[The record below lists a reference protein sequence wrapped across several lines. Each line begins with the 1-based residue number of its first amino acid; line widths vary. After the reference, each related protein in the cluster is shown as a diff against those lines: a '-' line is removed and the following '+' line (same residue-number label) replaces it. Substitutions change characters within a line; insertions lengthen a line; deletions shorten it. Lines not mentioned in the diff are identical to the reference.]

1 VNGKVYIVGAG
12 PGDSELITVKGL
24 RCIKEADVLVYD
36 YLANEELLKNVK
48 KGTEVI
54 YVGKKAGKHTLKQE
68 KINKLLVEK
77 ASKGKIV
84 TRLKGGDPFV
94 FGRGGEEALYLNK
107 NRIPFEI
114 VPGITSAVGVPAYAG
129 IPVTHRG
136 LSVSLAVVTGHEDI
150 KKGFSQVKWD
160 RIASGLDTLVIVMGM
175 KNLSYI
181 TDILKKNGISSEK
194 DIAVI
199 QWGCTPKQKTVVG
212 KLKNINKLVKKEG
225 LSSPSI
231 IVIGNVVNLRNEL
244 KWFEYKS
251 LYGKRIMITRPEGQ
265 ASEITDLLNNAGAE
279 VIKFPLIK
287 IMPPHRY
294 RLVDDAVKNLKNYDW
309 IIFTSVN
316 GAKYFFRRFF
326 KYFNDIREFGRT
338 KICAIGSTT
347 ERIIKDY
354 NLDVEFRP
362 EKYTSETLVKKF
374 SEMKRLKGKKVLLPR
389 ANIAGEYLAKE
400 LKKLGAVVDEIAA
413 YRTVEL
419 REYNPAYIEM
429 LKNDKIDLITFTS
442 SSTVKSFVNMAKK
455 NNILNIISRLK
466 TVSIG
471 PETTKT
477 ARKYGFNIEA
487 EADVHNIRGLFNVI
501 IKTIS

>member
-1 VNGKVYIVGAG
+1 VI
-12 PGDSELITVKGL
+12 GDVVRLRKELSWIESKPL
-24 RCIKEADVLVYD
+24 F
-36 YLANEELLKNVK
+36 
-48 KGTEVI
+48 
-54 YVGKKAGKHTLKQE
+54 GKK
-68 KINKLLVEK
+68 
-77 ASKGKIV
+77 
-84 TRLKGGDPFV
+84 
-94 FGRGGEEALYLNK
+94 
-107 NRIPFEI
+107 
-114 VPGITSAVGVPAYAG
+114 
-129 IPVTHRG
+129 
-136 LSVSLAVVTGHEDI
+136 
-150 KKGFSQVKWD
+150 
-160 RIASGLDTLVIVMGM
+160 
-175 KNLSYI
+175 
-181 TDILKKNGISSEK
+181 
-194 DIAVI
+194 
-199 QWGCTPKQKTVVG
+199 
-212 KLKNINKLVKKEG
+212 
-225 LSSPSI
+225 
-231 IVIGNVVNLRNEL
+231 
-244 KWFEYKS
+244 
-251 LYGKRIMITRPEGQ
+251 IMITRPEEQ
-265 ASEITDLLNNAGAE
+265 MSDIKKLLNDAGAE

-294 RLVDDAVKNLKNYDW
+294 RFVDDAVKNLKNYDW

-362 EKYTSETLVKKF
+362 EKYTSEALVKKF

-389 ANIAGEYLAKE
+389 ANIAGEYLAEE
-400 LKKLGAVVDEIAA
+400 LKKLGAIVDEIAT

-419 REYNPAYIEM
+419 REYNPEYIEM

-442 SSTVKSFVNMAKK
+442 TSTVKSFVNMAKK
-455 NNILNIISRLK
+455 NNMLDIIPGLK